1 MVPAEGRAPHPRGG
15 DPNVKTMPVELTT
28 EEWRKLRLW
37 AAQED
42 TSVQLVIG
50 KILRRELEKL
60 PSLGY

>member
-1 MVPAEGRAPHPRGG
+1 
-15 DPNVKTMPVELTT
+15 VKMMSVELTT
-28 EEWRKLRLW
+28 EEWRKLRRW

-42 TSVQLVIG
+42 TSVQAVIG

>member
-1 MVPAEGRAPHPRGG
+1 M
-15 DPNVKTMPVELTT
+15 KTMSVELTT

-42 TSVQLVIG
+42 TSVQAVVG
-50 KILRRELEKL
+50 KIVRGELEKL